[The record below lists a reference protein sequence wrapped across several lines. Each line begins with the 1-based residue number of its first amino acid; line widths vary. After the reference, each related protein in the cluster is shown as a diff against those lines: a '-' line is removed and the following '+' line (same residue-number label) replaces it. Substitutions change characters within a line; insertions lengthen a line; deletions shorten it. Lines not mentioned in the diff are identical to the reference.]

1 MLMACSDSCIQQIL
15 WQFIYKYI
23 DDNFLLQLFQKVGLP
38 NTDGFC
44 TAFHDM
50 EFKLLCGNPC
60 TTEVTQPSNCSL
72 VVFDKNQTT
81 PWKAI

>member
-60 TTEVTQPSNCSL
+60 TTEV
-72 VVFDKNQTT
+72 
-81 PWKAI
+81 A